1 MSATAASDAAHRAL
15 LAHIR
20 QEFSAPA
27 NAIAGY
33 AEMMVE
39 DADRA
44 GYAEPKADLLRI
56 LSAAGSLQGLL
67 ADLLTG
73 DGADLDVAKVR
84 HDLRTPINA
93 IKGYGEMLLEDAGD
107 GGYAELVD
115 DLTGVLAAADD
126 MLRRIDELVSFASG
140 GQGGAAARGEGL
152 AGGALGLGQA
162 STLAPLQDMLSPRAH
177 APGAILAGKILVV
190 DDNGLNRDVIGRR
203 LRREGHEVE
212 LAENGTVALA
222 AIAARPFDLVLLD
235 LMMPDITGYDV
246 LTRLKADERTRHI
259 PVIMMSALD
268 AIDSVIR
275 CVEAGALDYL
285 PKPVDTTLLLARI
298 AAALDT
304 KFLRDREQLMLSE
317 LARERDRSERLL
329 LSVLPAAVVER
340 IKQGTSLIADLV
352 PEATILFADID
363 NFTPMAGRLEPSA
376 LVQLLNTVFSAF
388 DRLVDRFGAEKIK
401 TIGDAYMVA
410 VGLPEARAD
419 HAPVAARLAQAMLA
433 ELPGLSAACG
443 EPLGIRVGLH
453 SGPVV
458 AGIIG
463 ERKWAYDVWGDTVN
477 IASRMESHG
486 VAGRIHISETTR
498 GLLAGGFAVEPRGP
512 MPIKGAGLMSTF
524 FLGPELAV

>member
-1 MSATAASDAAHRAL
+1 MSSTPAPDGARRAL
-15 LAHIR
+15 LAHLR

-44 GYAEPKADLLRI
+44 GYADAKADLVRI

-67 ADLLTG
+67 ADLLSGEGG
-73 DGADLDVAKVR
+73 DGLDVAKVR

-93 IKGYGEMLLEDAGD
+93 IKGYGEMLLEDAAD
-107 GGYAELVD
+107 GAYPELID

-140 GQGGAAARGEGL
+140 GQGAAGDLGAEL
-152 AGGALGLGQA
+152 AGGALGLGSA
-162 STLAPLQDMLSPRAH
+162 STLAPLQDMLSPRPPG
-177 APGAILAGKILVV
+177 PGAHAGKILVV

-212 LAENGTVALA
+212 LAENGTAALA

-246 LTRLKADERTRHI
+246 LTHLKADARTRHI

-268 AIDSVIR
+268 AIDSVVR

-285 PKPVDTTLLLARI
+285 PKPFDTTLLLARI

-317 LARERDRSERLL
+317 LERERDRSERLL

-363 NFTPMAGRLEPSA
+363 NFTPMAGRLEPSV

-410 VGLPEARAD
+410 VGLPQPRAD
-419 HAPVAARLAQAMLA
+419 HAPAAARLARAMLD
-433 ELPGLSAACG
+433 ELPGLSVACG
-443 EPLGIRVGLH
+443 QPLGIRIGLH

-458 AGIIG
+458 AGVIG

-486 VAGRIHISETTR
+486 LAGRIHLSQTTQ
-498 GLLAGGFAVEPRGP
+498 GLLAGRFAVEPRGP

-524 FLGPELAV
+524 FLGPEQAV